1 MGMNKLDIKGY
12 KSIKDQTIDIKS
24 INILIG
30 ANGSGKS
37 NFLSFFEFLHN
48 LYEKKLREYVK
59 LNGEMDGFLH
69 KGLSPSDNIFSKLYF
84 GPNQYSFQL
93 NKGEDHFV
101 FMSEG
106 LWYDRNPYY
115 DNPFSISNFNN
126 ESNLKYNTSPRAKYT
141 TEFLAS
147 FKKYHFHDT
156 GKNSPFNST
165 SNTENDSFILYSNG
179 SNLASI
185 LFRIK
190 NEKLKLYKRIIDI
203 IQNIAPY
210 FNDFY
215 LFPDENN
222 SLKLRWTDKF
232 SEHIY
237 GVNNLSDGTIRFIAL
252 TVLFM
257 QPKLP
262 KIIILDEPELGLHP
276 VAIANLA
283 DLILSIKDESQIIM
297 ATQSVELINNFEQED
312 IITVDNIDGESVFKR
327 LDTIDLSNWISD
339 YGIGVLWKNNIIN
352 NGQPQ

>member
-1 MGMNKLDIKGY
+1 M
-12 KSIKDQTIDIKS
+12 
-24 INILIG
+24 
-30 ANGSGKS
+30 
-37 NFLSFFEFLHN
+37 
-48 LYEKKLREYVK
+48 
-59 LNGEMDGFLH
+59 
-69 KGLSPSDNIFSKLYF
+69 
-84 GPNQYSFQL
+84 
-93 NKGEDHFV
+93 
-101 FMSEG
+101 
-106 LWYDRNPYY
+106 
-115 DNPFSISNFNN
+115 
-126 ESNLKYNTSPRAKYT
+126 
-141 TEFLAS
+141 
-147 FKKYHFHDT
+147 
-156 GKNSPFNST
+156 
-165 SNTENDSFILYSNG
+165 
-179 SNLASI
+179 
-185 LFRIK
+185 
-190 NEKLKLYKRIIDI
+190 KLYKRIIDI

-215 LFPDENN
+215 LVPDENN
-222 SLKLRWTDKF
+222 NLKLRWTDKF

-297 ATQSVELINNFEQED
+297 ATQSVELINNFDQED

>member
-1 MGMNKLDIKGY
+1 MDYIEIEGY
-12 KSIKDQTIDIKS
+12 KSIKKAKIELKP

-30 ANGSGKS
+30 SNGSGKS

-48 LYEKKLREYVK
+48 LYEQKLKEYVK
-59 LNGEMDGFLH
+59 LNGEMNSFLH
-69 KGLSPSDNIFSKLYF
+69 KGTLSSKYITSKLYF
-84 GPNQYSFQL
+84 GPNQYSFEL
-93 NKGEDHFV
+93 SKGEDHFV
-101 FMSEG
+101 FTRED
-106 LWYDRNPYY
+106 LWYDNNPYH
-115 DNPFSISNFNN
+115 DNPIPISNFSN
-126 ESNLKYNTSPRAKYT
+126 ESNLKYNTSTRAKYT

-156 GKNSPFNST
+156 GKNSPFNDS
-165 SNTENDSFILYSNG
+165 SNIENDSFMLYSNG

-190 NEKLKLYKRIIDI
+190 NEKIKLYKRIINI

-215 LFPDENN
+215 LIPDENKY
-222 SLKLRWTDKF
+222 LKLRWTDKF

-237 GVNNLSDGTIRFIAL
+237 GVNNFSDGTIRFIAL

-283 DLILSIKDESQIIM
+283 DLILSIKEESQVIM
-297 ATQSVELINNFEQED
+297 ATQSVELINNFSQDD

-339 YGIGVLWKNNIIN
+339 YGIGVLWKNNIIS